1 MAQSH
6 VVRESVH
13 GATVDRSQIRGEKH
27 AVPDGILLEKQQLRV
42 VRKGCGV
49 VQIDIYK
56 VIIAL
61 ANGVKERIRSKRSRS
76 LPSF

>member
-27 AVPDGILLEKQQLRV
+27 TVPDGILLEKQELRV

-49 VQIDIYK
+49 IQIDVYK

-61 ANGVKERIRSKRSRS
+61 ANEAKEKKN
-76 LPSF
+76 